1 MHRLRRFYYNNK
13 VKIWKSIAIIAFF
26 FIALQILN
34 TIISKNNE
42 EKIKETISNTSNN
55 TTSEKNNN
63 IEIASNES
71 AVTGDI
77 IDETILE
84 EETNIIDEFV
94 SACNNKEI
102 EKAYDMLS
110 NECKEVLYQDI
121 NIFKQNY
128 YNSIFSNGSKKIAKI
143 ENWTQNTYKVN
154 YVEDI
159 LETGKI
165 AGESFQDYITVIES
179 EGQLKL
185 NISDFIGK
193 MNINKIQNFENI
205 QINVIEKKTFMDYEE
220 YVFQIENKSDKNIL
234 LDTGESTKSIYLE
247 DKNNVKYYSQSHE
260 ILRGLL
266 KINSGFS
273 TQVNIKFTKS
283 YSNEVAKTSK
293 IVFSNVVLDYND
305 YLSGNKNLEKIDIQ
319 I

>member
-63 IEIASNES
+63 IEITSNES

-77 IDETILE
+77 IDETILK

-94 SACNNKEI
+94 SACNNKEM

-110 NECKEVLYQDI
+110 NECKETLYQNI
-121 NIFKQNY
+121 NIFQQNY
-128 YNSIFSNGSKKIAKI
+128 YNSVFANGGKKIAKI

-185 NISDFIGK
+185 NISDFIGNT
-193 MNINKIQNFENI
+193 NINKIQNFENI

-266 KINSGFS
+266 KVNSGFS

-283 YSNEVAKTSK
+283 YSNEIAKTSK
-293 IVFSNVVLDYND
+293 IVFSNEVLDYND
-305 YLSGNKNLEKIDIQ
+305 YLNGNKNLEKIDIQ